1 MQRIRRHL
9 LGLALLSSLTPL
21 LGMGTAQAQTDWPK
35 RTIKVVV
42 PYPAG
47 GATDNNLGFYSL
59 DRIQLELRENGA
71 PACLTSTDLPQAVP
85 SLACFTVNKSIE
97 LTFLDNRGRIG
108 PNRIIFTMT
117 ALDEVPE
124 PTTLGEL
131 IAELGAGDERLAAVL
146 AVCTVLVEGRPA
158 SAADVLP
165 NGAVKLDVLPPFA
178 GG

>member
-1 MQRIRRHL
+1 MTTCTVTFYA
-9 LGLALLSSLTPL
+9 GA
-21 LGMGTAQAQTDWPK
+21 AEA
-35 RTIKVVV
+35 
-42 PYPAG
+42 AG
-47 GATDNNLGFYSL
+47 GPTRTL
-59 DRIQLELRENGA
+59 
-71 PACLTSTDLPQAVP
+71 
-85 SLACFTVNKSIE
+85 
-97 LTFLDNRGRIG
+97 
-108 PNRIIFTMT
+108 
-117 ALDEVPE
+117 EVPE